1 MNRKTLFTFAA
12 LAIVIAACGK
22 KDETPAPATPPPGGM
37 VGQPQPYGT
46 GTAYPQPQPT
56 AYPQPTAAPT
66 MAPGPGT
73 ALLEEVGLKE
83 RMSHRPGELSGGEQ
97 QRVALARALVLEPK
111 LILAD
116 EPTGNLDSATS
127 DSIHELFFSINQAR
141 RTTIVVVTHNKELA
155 ESMPRVITLKDGRV
169 ETDERRG
176 EGSRAEKAI
185 AAAVATSGS
194 I

>member
-56 AYPQPTAAPT
+56 AYPQPTGAPT

-73 ALLEEVGLKE
+73 APPAGGGLATPNAMALPCQNDSGCGLAHCNTQYGKCAFPCLTQNDCIQGAQCNT
-83 RMSHRPGELSGGEQ
+83 MTGFCLPG
-97 QRVALARALVLEPK
+97 APPA
-111 LILAD
+111 
-116 EPTGNLDSATS
+116 
-127 DSIHELFFSINQAR
+127 H
-141 RTTIVVVTHNKELA
+141 
-155 ESMPRVITLKDGRV
+155 
-169 ETDERRG
+169 
-176 EGSRAEKAI
+176 
-185 AAAVATSGS
+185 
-194 I
+194 